1 MFYLCAARA
10 VPRMLCS
17 SADLSGATAALGAAL
32 GVALQPAAV
41 ALVKEVCHL
50 VTRRA
55 ARLSAAGVVAVLTH
69 MGVGDAAGKPPTV
82 AVDGGA
88 WGKAWRA
95 CLACRVTHAHLARGA
110 GLFEHH
116 TVFAAMLREA
126 VAQMGVSAVL
136 RLTPDG
142 SGVGA
147 ALLAAAAAAQ
157 A

>member
-1 MFYLCAARA
+1 
-10 VPRMLCS
+10 V
-17 SADLSGATAALGAAL
+17 DLSGAAAALRDAL
-32 GVALQPAAV
+32 GVSLQPAAV

-69 MGVGDAAGKPPTV
+69 MGAGDAAAKPPTV

-88 WGKAWRA
+88 LTLCGVRAWPA
-95 CLACRVTHAHLARGA
+95 VANAHLCGAVRMLCA

-157 A
+157 T